1 MKAVHGRSLALPRLA
16 AVPPISHGHH
26 SVWGSTHP
34 RSYLECGAPRPGSGA
49 GVRDGEFRA
58 SRRCTICRLSPSRTR
73 LRKQQ
78 SHPLRLL
85 LLPLPPGPGCVWRIA
100 DLCRK
105 SAIRHTQVAIGREP
119 SNAAAVRG
127 YAAEGRGLAHTSGIR
142 RVQREA
148 NLDDGAGLA
157 GKVSADAPGKRVLS
171 GRCVLAGGE
180 TGSFR
185 RQWEH
190 CRPIPAETLA
200 GSDRPAYTGV
210 GSGVKTEIP
219 VKMPRK
225 RKSLAFV
232 F

>member
-1 MKAVHGRSLALPRLA
+1 MGGIGARRSSYRSLSRVPAIFFLTQPRDAKLARARNGPRLQPEGC
-16 AVPPISHGHH
+16 V
-26 SVWGSTHP
+26 GSE
-34 RSYLECGAPRPGSGA
+34 RSAGVLVLCSLACGRMRRRPGRAAPRDFA
-49 GVRDGEFRA
+49 TDGG
-58 SRRCTICRLSPSRTR
+58 L
-73 LRKQQ
+73 
-78 SHPLRLL
+78 
-85 LLPLPPGPGCVWRIA
+85 
-100 DLCRK
+100 
-105 SAIRHTQVAIGREP
+105 GRP
-119 SNAAAVRG
+119 ARSDSVT
-127 YAAEGRGLAHTSGIR
+127 TSGIR

-157 GKVSADAPGKRVLS
+157 GKVSADAPGKRLLS

-180 TGSFR
+180 TGSSFR

-225 RKSLAFV
+225 RKVSRLFSDYTRGDRECQARF
-232 F
+232 